1 MPIVAARLELIEAT
15 PAMIRAEL
23 ESLEKLGALLAAAM
37 PEAWPPEFF
46 ERDDLERALAW
57 AEAESFDPAWGMRYF
72 LADRPRRLV
81 GVGGFFG
88 PPKDG
93 AVMLGY
99 AVARPFRGG
108 GFATEATLGMV
119 DFAFADPRVQ
129 SILAETLP
137 ELAASMRVL
146 EKAGFWPGG
155 PANHPGAIRFEI
167 RRNDAG
173 DATDM
178 KAR

>member
-1 MPIVAARLELIEAT
+1 MPIVTARLELIEAM

-23 ESLEKLGALLAAAM
+23 ESPEKLGALLHAAM

-57 AEAESFDPAWGMRYF
+57 AEAENFDPAWGMRYF

-88 PPKDG
+88 PPKEG

-99 AVARPFRGG
+99 AVAAPFRGQ
-108 GFATEATLGMV
+108 GFATEATLGML
-119 DFAFADPRVQ
+119 AFAYADARVQ

-137 ELAASMRVL
+137 ELAASIRVL
-146 EKAGFWPGG
+146 EKAGFGPGG
-155 PANHPGAIRFEI
+155 PANHPGAIRFEL
-167 RRNDAG
+167 RRNDA
-173 DATDM
+173 A
-178 KAR
+178 ARQR